1 MLRGCLLREAVI
13 GYSGQ
18 FYALFFLTQ
27 TLKVP
32 AVNAQILIAV
42 VLLGTPFFIV
52 FGWLSDPQADHS
64 GGLRARRD
72 HLLPD
77 LPGNHALRKSE
88 TGGSAC
94 QRTGVGHR
102 RSIGVLVPVQSG
114 WHCEVHHVVRHRQ
127 VSAGVLRVAGSR
139 FWVVESP
146 NSLYPLSVKNV
157 PAYTADLLFLPLVIG
172 RHKSIAKDIRPMR
185 QLAKTFDSHNA
196 YTRRNLLNSPFGICA
211 RKCRHQNYR
220 TPQNNYK
227 KRQRHKDYE
236 P

>member
-1 MLRGCLLREAVI
+1 MITYFPIFQGITHFANPKLEA
-13 GYSGQ
+13 
-18 FYALFFLTQ
+18 AL
-27 TLKVP
+27 
-32 AVNAQILIAV
+32 A
-42 VLLGTPFFIV
+42 
-52 FGWLSDPQADHS
+52 S
-64 GGLRARRD
+64 
-72 HLLPD
+72 
-77 LPGNHALRKSE
+77 
-88 TGGSAC
+88 
-94 QRTGVGHR
+94 
-102 RSIGVLVPVQSG
+102 VPVSVIADPSECSFQFNPVG
-114 WHCEVHHVVRHRQ
+114 TAKFTTRHRQ

-146 NSLYPLSVKNV
+146 NPLYPLSVKNV